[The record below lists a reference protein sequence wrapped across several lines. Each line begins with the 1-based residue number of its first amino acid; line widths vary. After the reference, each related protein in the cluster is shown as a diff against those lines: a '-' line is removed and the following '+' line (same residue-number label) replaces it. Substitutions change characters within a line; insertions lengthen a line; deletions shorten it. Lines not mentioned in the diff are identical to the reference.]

1 MSKKTPKKVAPD
13 QAEAEAIRVAFV
25 HFDTDGDGK
34 LSPSEFRE
42 ALQAGAEGGADG
54 LAHEQFRLMMD
65 IDRDNDGQIDLD
77 EFVIWLQGEN
87 NASESCLVRKKLR

>member
-1 MSKKTPKKVAPD
+1 MLSKKTPKKVAPD

-42 ALQAGAEGGADG
+42 ALQAGAEGGRTVLLTSSFD
-54 LAHEQFRLMMD
+54 
-65 IDRDNDGQIDLD
+65 
-77 EFVIWLQGEN
+77 
-87 NASESCLVRKKLR
+87 S